1 MKLLIST
8 FFTLLLIG
16 FAGSSYA
23 QFGLF
28 GPSDYDECIIE
39 GMQGITSDVAA
50 QAVQMACYS
59 KFSKSRSSKPRVDY
73 EGTCLFL
80 YSLDSGMERLTQRE
94 WDRLDSYGYDSTL
107 VMRNGVSQQQLNAVM
122 DALRTAD
129 AAGNSDVA
137 RSMVITNFKRIRFKK
152 GLTEDYVLTQN
163 IPYCSK
169 ASL

>member
-1 MKLLIST
+1 MKPLT
-8 FFTLLLIG
+8 TAFFTLILLG

-39 GMQGITSDVAA
+39 GMQGITSDAAA

-80 YSLDSGMERLTQRE
+80 YSLDSGMKRLTQRE
-94 WDRLDSYGYDSTL
+94 WDRLDSYGYAST
-107 VMRNGVSQQQLNAVM
+107 VVVRDGVSQQQLNAAM

-129 AAGNSDVA
+129 RDVG
-137 RSMVITNFKRIRFKK
+137 RSIVLTNFKRIRFKK
-152 GLTEDYVLTQN
+152 GLTEDYVSTQD